1 VSIVRLAEHRRERP
15 SIVTLD
21 RVLEARDRIAP
32 YIRYTPLLK
41 ARLRCTDGR
50 PIDVSM
56 KLENLQVAETFEVRG
71 VINAALEQP
80 YERVARGL
88 VGYGSRHGAAIAYAG
103 HLLEVPTT
111 VYMPDLD
118 GPTSFAPTLEA
129 WGATII
135 RAGRTRDDALRLAL
149 QHASDEELFFI
160 HPWANPSMLA
170 GCATLV
176 LELVEAMPDIDMLVT
191 HLSDHATLLAGI
203 AAVAKQ
209 IRPRIRLVGVD
220 HSLSTRRAGASSAA
234 RRPNSGRVLGRQQP
248 VAMHRQ
254 VIEQFVDE
262 IVIVTQAEVTQTAS
276 MLWSELEIRS
286 GSFSASAIAAILTGK
301 VDCSLGKQIGA
312 VITTGGGRGI
322 F

>member
-1 VSIVRLAEHRRERP
+1 MSIVRLAEHRREGP
-15 SIVTLD
+15 PIVTLD
-21 RVLEARDRIAP
+21 RVLQARDRIAP

-41 ARLRCTDGR
+41 ARLRCSDGS

-103 HLLEVPTT
+103 HLLDVPTT
-111 VYMPDLD
+111 VYVPDLD
-118 GPTSFAPTLEA
+118 GPTSFVPTLEA

-149 QHASDEELFFI
+149 QHASDEGLFFI

-176 LELVEAMPDIDMLVT
+176 LELVEAMPDIDLLVT

-209 IRPRIRLVGVD
+209 VRPCIRLVGVD
-220 HSLSTRRAGASSAA
+220 HSLSTRAS
-234 RRPNSGRVLGRQQP
+234 RRPTSGRVLGRQQP

-301 VDCSLGKQIGA
+301 VDCSRGKHIGA